1 MVYLATRS
9 LLPCLLG
16 LAIVGEVL
24 GGVPAHAE
32 DSIAL
37 PARDISLR
45 EIPLQQQR
53 ATKSLRTGLQ
63 SIWAGSTLREGIT
76 AVYVVDATTGETLYN
91 VHDSDALNPAS
102 NVKLI
107 STGTVLATLGP
118 DWRFQTQLLGATP
131 DAQGVVHGGVYLY
144 GNHDPTLGPIALEE
158 LAAVLHAKGVTRIEG
173 DVVLSDSLTRDTLA
187 MANVRVSVTGAAPGR
202 AATVETWP
210 ASDFV
215 QITSNR
221 TRSKH
226 RGRSKV
232 RVTTA
237 LIELPGQ
244 TPTLQL
250 ALRGSI
256 ARGITRVLRVPVQRR
271 STFTASALK
280 RALHD
285 AGIAVVG
292 NTRIATFPEFSR
304 HEDSLGLFPSS
315 LAVHGSQDIATLIKR
330 VNKRSLNYLSD
341 RLVMS
346 AAREVHGGHLD
357 MRRAVALMK
366 GWLTTIGVNAD
377 SVVLDTGSG
386 LSYQTK
392 LSARQIVTV
401 LRAAGG
407 YLPAPVNEASTASFR
422 ESLALGG
429 IDGTLRS
436 RFRLPGAKVTS
447 QVFGKTGTLTS
458 VIALSGFITRPDGR
472 TLCFSIVTNGHQNH
486 HKRQVRLEHE
496 HMIAKL
502 DQYLGALH

>member
-1 MVYLATRS
+1 M
-9 LLPCLLG
+9 PCLLG
-16 LAIVGEVL
+16 IVL
-24 GGVPAHAE
+24 MGGWGTQAHAE
-32 DSIAL
+32 DSLGTRQATNSHEIE
-37 PARDISLR
+37 LR
-45 EIPLQQQR
+45 HEKASQD
-53 ATKSLRTGLQ
+53 LRSRLQ
-63 SIWAGSTLREGIT
+63 SIWAGATLREGIT
-76 AVYVVDATTGETLYN
+76 AVYVVDAESGETLYN

-118 DWRFQTQLLGATP
+118 DWRFQTQLLGAVP
-131 DAQGVVHGGVYLY
+131 DAQGVVQGGVYLY
-144 GNHDPTLGPIALEE
+144 GNHDPTLGPLALGE
-158 LAAVLHAKGVTRIEG
+158 LAATLRAQGVTRIVG
-173 DVVLSDSLTRDTLA
+173 DVFLSDSLTRETLA
-187 MANVRVSVTGAAPGR
+187 MANVRVTVTGAAPGR
-202 AATVETWP
+202 AASVETWP
-210 ASDFV
+210 ATDFV

-226 RGRSKV
+226 QGRSKV
-232 RVTTA
+232 RVTTT
-237 LIELPGQ
+237 LQELPGQ
-244 TPTLQL
+244 QPTLQL
-250 ALRGSI
+250 ALRGTI
-256 ARGITRVLRVPVQRR
+256 RRGITRILHIPVQRR

-280 RALHD
+280 RALQD
-285 AGIAVVG
+285 AGISVDG
-292 NTRIATFPEFSR
+292 STRIATYSEFS
-304 HEDSLGLFPSS
+304 EQEGSLGLLSSS
-315 LAVHGSQDIATLIKR
+315 LAAYGSQDIATLIKR

-346 AAREVHGGHLD
+346 AAREVYGGHLD
-357 MRRAVALMK
+357 MERAVDLMK
-366 GWLTTIGVNAD
+366 GWLTTIGVDAT

-407 YLPAPVNEASTASFR
+407 YLPMPTPPNGASTASFR

-436 RFRLPGAKVTS
+436 RFRQRGATVTN

-458 VIALSGFITRPDGR
+458 VIALSGFITHPDGR

-486 HKRQVRLEHE
+486 RKRLVRLEHE

-502 DQYLGALH
+502 DQYLGKL